1 MLLLLFL
8 VSFSSKADN
17 ICPVTQVGL
26 CDPIVVEEITN
37 VDVVTETINDGTG
50 VTTITTTTTD
60 INTTKVTNETSVD
73 ILDSDNG
80 FVPSSKDGK
89 MSIDWGG
96 QGSASMPSG
105 STCGDLGTDKCAM
118 ITGSGN
124 STSINGVSGMGTT
137 FVQTIDIS
145 DLDISNG
152 GKTNYSIKVYKPD
165 KDDSIYMHIT
175 GKNGAITQFSGTDV
189 LSASGVVTG
198 YSEYNGGFEFAGNL
212 TSLIVE
218 VGGRDIALSVGV
230 MFDDV
235 SVNVLYNVISNI
247 VSQTITSVESYVAI
261 NIVDDTITDLLEDIF
276 DNNIIEVE
284 NGNIEITPT
293 SQTEVTYD
301 SVEAELAPPSAEQF
315 EIKLETETGEN
326 INAEVSIQ
334 EIETELEIEVS
345 EVEVE
350 VKVKTETVSEKVEVA
365 KVKTVD
371 VKKPITKAE
380 IKTQKIE
387 KAKAIVKKMGK
398 DSYSSANQQKQ
409 LLIISVLGDTKTFFD
424 SQQKQLTDITGFFSD
439 VKLSGGT
446 ISDNNLS
453 SYLMNVYED
462 QAMNDLVNLQYR

>member
-60 INTTKVTNETSVD
+60 INTTTVTNETSVD

-80 FVPSSKDGK
+80 FVPPSKDGN
-89 MSIDWGG
+89 MSSDWGG
-96 QGSASMPSG
+96 QGPASMPSG

-175 GKNGAITQFSGTDV
+175 GKNGEITQFSGTDV

-218 VGGRDIALSVGV
+218 VGGQDIALSVGV

-235 SVNVLYNVISNI
+235 SVNVLYNVIS
-247 VSQTITSVESYVAI
+247 
-261 NIVDDTITDLLEDIF
+261 
-276 DNNIIEVE
+276 
-284 NGNIEITPT
+284 
-293 SQTEVTYD
+293 
-301 SVEAELAPPSAEQF
+301 
-315 EIKLETETGEN
+315 
-326 INAEVSIQ
+326 
-334 EIETELEIEVS
+334 
-345 EVEVE
+345 
-350 VKVKTETVSEKVEVA
+350 
-365 KVKTVD
+365 
-371 VKKPITKAE
+371 
-380 IKTQKIE
+380 
-387 KAKAIVKKMGK
+387 M
-398 DSYSSANQQKQ
+398 
-409 LLIISVLGDTKTFFD
+409 
-424 SQQKQLTDITGFFSD
+424 
-439 VKLSGGT
+439 
-446 ISDNNLS
+446 
-453 SYLMNVYED
+453 
-462 QAMNDLVNLQYR
+462 